1 MATERESAPVRVGVY
16 ARISVDADG
25 TQTATARQ
33 LADCRAFAQHRHW
46 EVTDVFEDVDI
57 SAYQT
62 KVKRPEFE
70 RMLAGLTNGELDG
83 IVVWKLDRLTR
94 QQRDLVRVMA
104 ACETRKAFVAS
115 VVEQI
120 DTREAH
126 GQFVTELLVAQAR
139 MESAN
144 SSTRQ
149 RRKAVQQRETGRPPS
164 SGIRCFGY
172 TKGYTAI
179 VPEEAAL
186 VREAVEGLF
195 AGRSLNG
202 VCSDWE
208 SRGVQTT
215 QGNSWRTQ
223 VLKKFLTS
231 STISGQREFEG
242 KLMPGTWPALIS
254 PEETVRLRS
263 LFPRQ
268 GGRPAVGTARKYLL
282 TGIVRCG
289 LCGERLKG
297 NNRTD
302 QSPRYVCRKD
312 PGYRQCGKVSTLAL
326 PVEDLVLE
334 MLIVAL
340 DDGAL
345 ADALSARGEQ
355 DDGILAAVRQDE
367 QALEALAN
375 DFYVEQLVTRE
386 EFFAARAGLTKRLEA
401 NRQQLARREARGAI
415 GAFVGAGVTLRDAW
429 AKGTLDWRRAV
440 VASLLDRVLIMPTK
454 RKGRV
459 PFDVERVKPVWRY

>member
-1 MATERESAPVRVGVY
+1 MASERQSETVRVGVY

-33 LADCRAFAQHRHW
+33 LQDCRAFAEQRRW
-46 EVTDVFEDVDI
+46 EVTEVFEDVDI
-57 SAYQT
+57 SAFQT

-70 RMLAGLTNGELDG
+70 RMLAGLSNGDLDG

-94 QQRDLVRVMA
+94 QQRDLVRVME
-104 ACETRKAFVAS
+104 ACEPTRAFVAS
-115 VVEQI
+115 VVEAI

-126 GQFVTELLVAQAR
+126 GQFVAELLVAQAR

-144 SSTRQ
+144 ASTRQ
-149 RRKAVQQRETGRPPS
+149 RRKAVQQREKGQPPT

-186 VREAVEGLF
+186 VREAVDGLF

-202 VCSDWE
+202 VCREWE
-208 SRGVQTT
+208 SRGVRTT
-215 QGNSWRTQ
+215 LGNAWRTQ
-223 VLKKFLTS
+223 VFKTFITS
-231 STISGQREFEG
+231 STISGQREYEG
-242 KLMPGTWPALIS
+242 KLTAGTWLALIS
-254 PEETVRLRS
+254 PEATVRLRG

-268 GGRPAVGTARKYLL
+268 GGRSAVGTARKYLL

-289 LCGERLKG
+289 LCGERMKG
-297 NNRTD
+297 SKRSD
-302 QSPRYVCRKD
+302 ESPRYVCRKE
-312 PGYRQCGKVSTLAL
+312 PGYLQCGRLSTLAL
-326 PVEDLVLE
+326 PVEALVLE

-345 ADALSARGEQ
+345 AEALAARGEQ
-355 DDGILAAVRQDE
+355 DDGVLAAVRQDE

-375 DFYVEQLVTRE
+375 DFYVEQLVSRE
-386 EFFAARAGLTKRLEA
+386 EFFVARAGLTKRLEA

-415 GAFVGAGVTLRDAW
+415 GAFVGAGEGLREAW

-440 VASLLDRVLIMPTK
+440 VSSLLDRVLIMPATK
-454 RKGRV
+454 KGRV
-459 PFDVERVKPVWRY
+459 AFDMERVKPIWRY